1 MASFRANSDIQM
13 DKEDQRKLNMFARKT
28 TFLNE
33 LKDDLESKKKEV
45 QNLQDAESDLEVQL
59 LEDESPIPYHVGES
73 FIDVSMETAQA
84 MITYQKEAAEKQ
96 VEHLE
101 ETINKTQKLLT
112 ELKTQLYSKLGSAIN
127 LESDD

>member
-1 MASFRANSDIQM
+1 M
-13 DKEDQRKLNMFARKT
+13 
-28 TFLNE
+28 
-33 LKDDLESKKKEV
+33 
-45 QNLQDAESDLEVQL
+45 
-59 LEDESPIPYHVGES
+59 
-73 FIDVSMETAQA
+73 SMETAQA